1 MAPVSVAGSVP
12 PRSSASRRSLPGL
25 AGALAR
31 LAGALAGLAGSL
43 ASLAL
48 PGLASEVLE
57 LGHAHDWCG
66 LGRGGRGRRRRL

>member
-1 MAPVSVAGSVP
+1 MVPVSVAGSVR

-48 PGLASEVLE
+48 PGLASEILE
-57 LGHAHDWCG
+57 LGHAHDG
-66 LGRGGRGRRRRL
+66 RGRGGRGRGGRL